1 MTDATTG
8 PDANRGRTP
17 GNDDNRR
24 RTVTPTPPEGETPRS
39 GEGGG
44 LTGRGYA
51 RGEGAEGRTVAPT
64 PAEGETPGSGEG
76 GGRTGHGYV
85 EGAGGT
91 AGRDAGVDEDRA
103 VVDEDRAEGR
113 TVAPTPSE
121 ATDSGTKAPGRDDRR
136 GGTTVVGAS
145 GAAGAGARTATTSGS
160 TGAPGRTD
168 TTPGNGAAGPR
179 LFPHDESDKL
189 QLRLRH
195 AVAGFVDGPREAVV
209 EADEVVEE
217 IAGRFVEA
225 VTRRRRTLRMSW
237 QDGDEDER
245 NAKGSHPDTEQL
257 RLALRDYR
265 ELAERLL
272 QG

>member
-1 MTDATTG
+1 MVT
-8 PDANRGRTP
+8 RGRLDAFTAACSGHLIPTGAKFMHSSQIGRPHSEHETSVSRSASVNRYLP
-17 GNDDNRR
+17 GAPARLSCGRR
-24 RTVTPTPPEGETPRS
+24 SPHS
-39 GEGGG
+39 
-44 LTGRGYA
+44 
-51 RGEGAEGRTVAPT
+51 T
-64 PAEGETPGSGEG
+64 PAGNSHAFFAGHRPPGIRLS
-76 GGRTGHGYV
+76 RV
-85 EGAGGT
+85 WSA
-91 AGRDAGVDEDRA
+91 
-103 VVDEDRAEGR
+103 
-113 TVAPTPSE
+113 
-121 ATDSGTKAPGRDDRR
+121 
-136 GGTTVVGAS
+136 
-145 GAAGAGARTATTSGS
+145 AGARTATTSGS
-160 TGAPGRTD
+160 TGAPGRTG

-209 EADEVVEE
+209 EADQVVEE